1 MSRPLSPP
9 LYNYKKKKKKKSPW
23 SRFNNGVSSLAGRP
37 LGCASGPEEK
47 RLEEWGTG
55 ATVRQRKAPQEGS
68 VPTAESICQHRPRG
82 FFLLGAQPGFPRQPG
97 RGAVPCRGSRWEKGG
112 PLTFSSS
119 DTRSSK
125 SAILGCS
132 GWAGAWREAGREG
145 SRVMESQRKPSEG
158 PARKRWPRGRH
169 VSYGRGDGFGAGTPV
184 SRLA

>member
-9 LYNYKKKKKKKSPW
+9 LYNYKKKKKKSPW

-97 RGAVPCRGSRWEKGG
+97 RGAVPCRGS
-112 PLTFSSS
+112 S
-119 DTRSSK
+119 DSLFKFIDTQ
-125 SAILGCS
+125 ILC
-132 GWAGAWREAGREG
+132 
-145 SRVMESQRKPSEG
+145 
-158 PARKRWPRGRH
+158 
-169 VSYGRGDGFGAGTPV
+169 GTY
-184 SRLA
+184 RDIFFDIRANIYI